1 MEESQYNLDISQPVQ
16 DPLAAI
22 LADMSAKLE
31 GIGRLEKKL
40 EEVTV
45 NFTGELDFL
54 KSELSNLT
62 EARKKDGLTIRQTR
76 IWRGSAD

>member
-1 MEESQYNLDISQPVQ
+1 MEESQYNSESSQPVQ

-40 EEVTV
+40 KEVTV

-54 KSELSNLT
+54 KSEISNLT
-62 EARKKDGLTIRQTR
+62 EARKKDGVELNKL
-76 IWRGSAD
+76 